1 MEYARLMKYFMM
13 AYVNPILRIQ
23 VLAEIHADYV

>member
-1 MEYARLMKYFMM
+1 MEYVRPMKYFMM

-23 VLAEIHADYV
+23 VLVEIHADYV